1 METTETAATAAAA
14 AMGAAEDRWMA
25 AAMADS
31 GVVAELLVL
40 LKRARAAAA
49 AAAPVRSAVVLPMQW
64 GVRQPR
70 SRTAPRC
77 EAAAATASQ
86 RKEADSARN
95 SPTTPLSWSGGGG
108 GASPSATADGFEES
122 SLPANRSSGSARSKG
137 IAPNDASCLAV
148 NKPRK
153 KKTFAELK
161 DEENYLLN
169 ERTHLKKDIARL
181 RATFTEQIA
190 RNKSLKKMKLD
201 LNLLSG
207 KGNVV
212 TADDRDE
219 ATSGLHDKMEASTSD
234 NPASSTS
241 SERDVSKGHPS
252 SSSSQYPEAVTKDSD
267 GSFLLPDLNMI
278 PSEDLYGLS

>member
-1 METTETAATAAAA
+1 METTETAAAA

-40 LKRARAAAA
+40 LKRTRAAA

-137 IAPNDASCLAV
+137 IAQNDASCLAV

-207 KGNVV
+207 KRNVV

-252 SSSSQYPEAVTKDSD
+252 SSSSQYPEAATKDSD